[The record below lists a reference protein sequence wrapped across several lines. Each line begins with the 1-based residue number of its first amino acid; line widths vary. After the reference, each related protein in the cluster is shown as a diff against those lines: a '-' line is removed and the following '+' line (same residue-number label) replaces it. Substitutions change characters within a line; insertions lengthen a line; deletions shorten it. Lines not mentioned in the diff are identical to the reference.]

1 MAPNGTPRAVFARL
15 THPRLRA
22 PIRGAAAACARAS
35 SLVVDPD
42 LASGGNGLG
51 RDEDHVLAHLAPI
64 ELRLAVARPVRRD
77 DTCWRSSHGAGRNTG
92 HSSSRALGE
101 RLWLA
106 YDAQQRGTLNGQFSL
121 APSTTTW
128 VPTSCLLT

>member
-1 MAPNGTPRAVFARL
+1 MNRTLIRTYEQAKQDLNSRRSQDGDSGLNAYVEMYAWFMKAAGLKQSEGMAGLMTPKQA
-15 THPRLRA
+15 T
-22 PIRGAAAACARAS
+22 S
-35 SLVVDPD
+35 
-42 LASGGNGLG
+42 
-51 RDEDHVLAHLAPI
+51 DEVLAFPI
-64 ELRLAVARPVRRD
+64 EA
-77 DTCWRSSHGAGRNTG
+77 WE
-92 HSSSRALGE
+92 RALGE